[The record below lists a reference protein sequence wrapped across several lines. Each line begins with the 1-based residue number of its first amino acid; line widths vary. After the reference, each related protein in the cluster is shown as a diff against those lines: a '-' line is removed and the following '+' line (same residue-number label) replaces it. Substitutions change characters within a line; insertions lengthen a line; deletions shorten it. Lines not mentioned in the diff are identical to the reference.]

1 MNYIREFLYR
11 PKRSDRSLMARFF
24 FADEALNAVA
34 AELDSFDGRKDPE
47 RCAALVHKL
56 RGCQDNLLGICGA
69 MLEQL
74 EPGCREA
81 IREFRAKFPDD
92 VLHEN
97 LAGQLWFGA
106 ECLAAGSSIL
116 NKESESEAMR
126 PLAKAVTKSLER
138 VRSLLREQCLR
149 PNPEYTEKIRENLK
163 IFDRLFSEFEFK
175 YVQCMVHVKTIKE
188 YELHQ
193 DIIILFSNTLM
204 RSLELELITQDMVDY
219 CDPSLMFA
227 IPRLAIVTGLL
238 FQPDGPLN
246 VDKSNSSFPEL
257 FLPFK
262 NLLRKIRELL
272 QTLEVSEVIVLEM
285 LLCQLEEPANL
296 SIKLKEVQSR
306 LEENEKKEQA
316 EKLQAKLESP
326 VESASAS
333 SSLNVLAS
341 IDCFCDEKPTS
352 AAKANDAVV
361 KPILDAVISVVI
373 DATNPGEDLKEIEE
387 SRKHL
392 RRRRKSSP
400 SSSSSSSSSSSPL
413 DCPLKRVN
421 ARRDTKRI
429 PYKFQ
434 KDKRARFK
442 STEDL
447 LHRLYVCISGA
458 ADQLQSNYAGDFR
471 SILKTVFLMNTA
483 MDDEEEEEFISAPDN
498 HSSTSSMIPL
508 RHQSSSGDDESEEEE
523 EGERAARRSSPP
535 LMVIPASESSYHI
548 DWGTDA
554 LQQEMNDASL
564 RRLNGDDDDEDD
576 YEPSRDTYVRNLNI
590 IQDEENESLLPHPFQ
605 REEHEFYRD
614 EPALMTI
621 ASGNN
626 QRRGIEGVEVRSD
639 YVEYMEP
646 PAWVPDEAAPI
657 CMGCSDQ
664 FTIFKR
670 RHHCRSCGLVFCY
683 RCSGQSVP
691 LPQYGIDKPVRV
703 CNRCYYFYRKTSP
716 GNHHHRSSNNSNSSS
731 GSMWTRHFGMVS

>member
-1 MNYIREFLYR
+1 
-11 PKRSDRSLMARFF
+11 
-24 FADEALNAVA
+24 
-34 AELDSFDGRKDPE
+34 
-47 RCAALVHKL
+47 
-56 RGCQDNLLGICGA
+56 
-69 MLEQL
+69 
-74 EPGCREA
+74 
-81 IREFRAKFPDD
+81 
-92 VLHEN
+92 
-97 LAGQLWFGA
+97 
-106 ECLAAGSSIL
+106 
-116 NKESESEAMR
+116 
-126 PLAKAVTKSLER
+126 
-138 VRSLLREQCLR
+138 
-149 PNPEYTEKIRENLK
+149 
-163 IFDRLFSEFEFK
+163 
-175 YVQCMVHVKTIKE
+175 
-188 YELHQ
+188 
-193 DIIILFSNTLM
+193 
-204 RSLELELITQDMVDY
+204 
-219 CDPSLMFA
+219 MFA

-296 SIKLKEVQSR
+296 
-306 LEENEKKEQA
+306 
-316 EKLQAKLESP
+316 
-326 VESASAS
+326 
-333 SSLNVLAS
+333 
-341 IDCFCDEKPTS
+341 T
-352 AAKANDAVV
+352 AKANDAVV

-483 MDDEEEEEFISAPDN
+483 MDDEEEEE
-498 HSSTSSMIPL
+498 
-508 RHQSSSGDDESEEEE
+508 HQSSSGDDESEEEE

-670 RHHCRSCGLVFCY
+670 RHHCRSCG
-683 RCSGQSVP
+683 
-691 LPQYGIDKPVRV
+691 
-703 CNRCYYFYRKTSP
+703 KTSP